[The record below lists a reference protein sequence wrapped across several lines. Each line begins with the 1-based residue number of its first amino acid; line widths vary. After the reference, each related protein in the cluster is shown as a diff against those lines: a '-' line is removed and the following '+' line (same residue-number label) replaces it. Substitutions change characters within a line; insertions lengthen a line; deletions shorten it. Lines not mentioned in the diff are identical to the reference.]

1 MLHKCK
7 EYRLHQAER
16 VISKRRKIA
25 NLFGLNYED
34 GTLRKHN
41 MSCAC
46 GMCSAKHPGAV
57 KKAVPS
63 MKVVYKMKI
72 MKQDIINEL

>member
-46 GMCSAKHPGAV
+46 GMCSVKHPKGV

-63 MKVVYKMKI
+63 MKVVYKMNN
-72 MKQDIINEL
+72 MKEEINEL